1 MTKSTLP
8 NVTAAITPDDV
19 PAEIPAPLPGTQEL
33 RRINA
38 AVAAGRTPAKAN
50 IEAVRRLRPPGG
62 ISETEVLYLI
72 EALHSD
78 NSEAARQAWPQISE
92 LIRYRSWNE
101 QKGWDFQAPDREWL
115 IKDWLPLGRIGLLTG
130 EGEKGKSLLALQL
143 AAKMASGGGLWLG
156 RGVKVTMPAVSEG
169 IAVIANWEDEAD
181 EARRRLNWIE
191 NADRTDDQ
199 TTPLA
204 KRVGENLRYLEMAQA
219 GPVWTA
225 DGLSLIGRQLRDYC
239 EEHDA
244 RLLVLDPLINAYGTS
259 ENANEEAAHFM
270 ADWGGWAQEASCT
283 VLLCHHPPKADRRD
297 RQEGADHGFRG
308 ASAFSAEAR
317 FYWQLTDKKEN
328 DEPAITVLR
337 RRKGNYADPNAPK
350 EIYLDKSQKTCW
362 IWRVAGDQPQ
372 QQQQADSDPNGAS
385 PRRQKTSDV

>member
-38 AVAAGRTPAKAN
+38 AVAAGRTPAKN
-50 IEAVRRLRPPGG
+50 DIEAVRRLRPSGG
-62 ISETEVLYLI
+62 MSETEIVQLI

-78 NSEAARQAWPQISE
+78 SSETALLAWTRISK
-92 LIRYRSWNE
+92 LIKYRSWNE
-101 QKGWDFQAPDREWL
+101 KFDWDFSPPDRKWL
-115 IKDWLPLGRIGLLTG
+115 IRNWLPAGRIGLLTG

-143 AAKMASGGGLWLG
+143 AAKMAGGGGQWIG
-156 RGVKVTMPAVSEG
+156 CIGPTESEPVAAG
-169 IAVIANWEDEAD
+169 TVVFTNWEDEAD

-191 NADRTDDQ
+191 NADRADGQ

-204 KRVGENLRYLEMAQA
+204 KRLDKRLRYLEMAQA

-225 DGLSLIGRQLRDYC
+225 GGLSLIGRQLRDYC

-244 RLLVLDPLINAYGTS
+244 RLLVLDPLINAYGAS

-270 ADWGGWAQEASCT
+270 ADWGGWAQEANCA
-283 VLLCHHPPKADRRD
+283 VLLCHHPPKADRKD

-328 DEPAITVLR
+328 NEPTTAVLR
-337 RRKGNYADPNAPK
+337 RRKGNYAHPNASK
-350 EIYLDKSQKTCW
+350 EIYLDKSQKSHW

-372 QQQQADSDPNGAS
+372 QQTNNSLFDHQEDDDYDEVG
-385 PRRQKTSDV
+385 

>member
-1 MTKSTLP
+1 MTNSTLP
-8 NVTAAITPDDV
+8 NGTEAITPDEV
-19 PAEIPAPLPGTQEL
+19 PAEIPTPLPGAQEL

-38 AVAAGRTPAKAN
+38 AIAAGRTPN
-50 IEAVRRLRPPGG
+50 RDDIEAVRRLRPSGG
-62 ISETEVLYLI
+62 MSEAEIVQLI
-72 EALHSD
+72 EDLHSD
-78 NSEAARQAWPQISE
+78 SSATAQLAWTRICK
-92 LIRYRSWNE
+92 LIRYRGWKE
-101 QKGWDFQAPDREWL
+101 KKGWNFETPDREWL

-156 RGVKVTMPAVSEG
+156 RGVNVTMQAVSKG
-169 IAVIANWEDEAD
+169 IAVIANWEDEAH
-181 EARRRLNWIE
+181 EARRRLDWIE
-191 NADRTDDQ
+191 NADRAEDQ
-199 TTPLA
+199 TTSLA
-204 KRVGENLRYLEMAQA
+204 ERVGERLRYLEMAQA

-225 DGLSLIGRQLRDYC
+225 DGLSPIGRQLRDYC

-244 RLLVLDPLINAYGTS
+244 RLLVLDPLINAYGAT

-283 VLLCHHPPKADRRD
+283 VLLCHHPSKADKK
-297 RQEGADHGFRG
+297 EGADHGFRG

-317 FYWQLTDKKEN
+317 FHWQLTDQNEN

-337 RRKGNYADPNAPK
+337 RRKGNYAVPNASK
-350 EIYLDKSQKTCW
+350 EIYLDKSQKTHW

-372 QQQQADSDPNGAS
+372 QQTNNTLDHQENDDYDEVG
-385 PRRQKTSDV
+385 

>member
-1 MTKSTLP
+1 MTNMTLP
-8 NVTAAITPDDV
+8 NGTEGITPAEV
-19 PAEIPAPLPGTQEL
+19 PAEIPAPLPGAQEL
-33 RRINA
+33 KRINA
-38 AVAAGRTPAKAN
+38 AVAAGRTPDRDD
-50 IEAVRRLRPPGG
+50 IEAVRRLRPSGG
-62 ISETEVLYLI
+62 MSKTEIVQLI
-72 EALHSD
+72 ESLHSGD
-78 NSEAARQAWPQISE
+78 SATAQLAWTQISK

-101 QKGWDFQAPDREWL
+101 KKEWAFQAPDREWL

-143 AAKMASGGGLWLG
+143 AAKMAGGGGLWLG
-156 RGVKVTMPAVSEG
+156 RGLNEAMPAVSEG
-169 IAVIANWEDEAD
+169 VAVIANWEDEAD

-191 NADRTDDQ
+191 NADRADGQ
-199 TTPLA
+199 TTSLA
-204 KRVGENLRYLEMAQA
+204 ERLDRRLRYLEMAQA

-225 DGLSLIGRQLRDYC
+225 EGLSLFGRQLRDYC

-283 VLLCHHPPKADRRD
+283 VLLCHHPPKADRKD
-297 RQEGADHGFRG
+297 RKEGADHGFRG

-317 FYWQLTDKKEN
+317 FYWQLTDQKEN

-337 RRKGNYADPNAPK
+337 RRKGNYADPNASK
-350 EIYLDKSQKTCW
+350 EIYLDKSQKTHW
-362 IWRVAGDQPQ
+362 IWRVAPDQPQ
-372 QQQQADSDPNGAS
+372 QQTINNPLDYQENDDYDEIG
-385 PRRQKTSDV
+385 

>member
-1 MTKSTLP
+1 MTNTTSP
-8 NVTAAITPDDV
+8 NGTEGITPDEV
-19 PAEIPAPLPGTQEL
+19 PAEILSPLPGTQEL

-38 AVAAGRTPAKAN
+38 AAATGRTPDKAD
-50 IEAVRRLRPPGG
+50 IEAVRQLRPPKGMPE
-62 ISETEVLYLI
+62 SEIVQLI

-78 NSEAARQAWPQISE
+78 SSETAQRAWIRISK

-101 QKGWDFQAPDREWL
+101 KIEWDFQAPDREWL

-143 AAKMASGGGLWLG
+143 AAKMACGGGQWLG
-156 RGVKVTMPAVSEG
+156 RGVNESMPAVSEG
-169 IAVIANWEDEAD
+169 VAVIANWEDEAD

-191 NADRTDDQ
+191 NADRADGQ

-204 KRVGENLRYLEMAQA
+204 KRIDESLRYLEMAQA

-270 ADWGGWAQEASCT
+270 ADWGGWAQEAKCA
-283 VLLCHHPPKADRRD
+283 VLICHHPPKADRKD
-297 RQEGADHGFRG
+297 GQEGSDHGFRG

-317 FYWQLTDKKEN
+317 YFWQLADKKEN
-328 DEPAITVLR
+328 NEPAITVLR
-337 RRKGNYADPNAPK
+337 RRKGNYADPNASK
-350 EIYLDKSQKTCW
+350 EIYLDKSQKTYW
-362 IWRVAGDQPQ
+362 IWRVAAEQPQ
-372 QQQQADSDPNGAS
+372 QQTINNPLAYQENDDYDEIG
-385 PRRQKTSDV
+385 

>member
-1 MTKSTLP
+1 MTNSTLP
-8 NVTAAITPDDV
+8 NGTEAISPDEV
-19 PAEIPAPLPGTQEL
+19 PAEIPALLPGSQEL
-33 RRINA
+33 RGINA
-38 AVAAGRTPAKAN
+38 AIAAGRTPDRDD
-50 IEAVRRLRPPGG
+50 IEAIRRLRPSGG
-62 ISETEVLYLI
+62 MSEVEIVQLI
-72 EALHSD
+72 EDLHSD
-78 NSEAARQAWPQISE
+78 SSATAQMAWTQISR

-101 QKGWDFQAPDREWL
+101 KKEWNFQAPDRKWL

-143 AAKMASGGGLWLG
+143 AAKMAAGGGLWLR

-169 IAVIANWEDEAD
+169 VAVIANWEDEAD

-191 NADRTDDQ
+191 NADRADDQ

-204 KRVGENLRYLEMAQA
+204 KRVGESLRYLEMAQA

-270 ADWGGWAQEASCT
+270 ADWGGWAQEANCT
-283 VLLCHHPPKADRRD
+283 VLLCHHPPKADRKD

-317 FYWQLTDKKEN
+317 FYWQLTDQKEK
-328 DEPAITVLR
+328 DGPAITVLR
-337 RRKGNYADPNAPK
+337 RRKGNYADPNALK
-350 EIYLDKSQKTCW
+350 EIYLDKSQITHW
-362 IWRVAGDQPQ
+362 IWRVANDQPQ
-372 QQQQADSDPNGAS
+372 QQTNTS
-385 PRRQKTSDV
+385 PYNHQEDDDYDEVG

>member
-1 MTKSTLP
+1 MTNSTLP
-8 NVTAAITPDDV
+8 NGTKGITPAEV
-19 PAEIPAPLPGTQEL
+19 PAEIPAPLPGAQEL

-38 AVAAGRTPAKAN
+38 AIATGRTPGRDD
-50 IEAVRRLRPPGG
+50 IEAVRRLRPSGG
-62 ISETEVLYLI
+62 MSEAEIIQLI

-78 NSEAARQAWPQISE
+78 SSETAQLAWTRISK

-101 QKGWDFQAPDREWL
+101 KTDWNFQAPDREWL
-115 IKDWLPLGRIGLLTG
+115 MKDWLPLGRIGLLTG

-143 AAKMASGGGLWLG
+143 AAKMASGGGHWLG
-156 RGVKVTMPAVSEG
+156 RVGTTESEPVAEG
-169 IAVIANWEDEAD
+169 TVVFSNWEDEAD

-191 NADRTDDQ
+191 NADRADGQ

-204 KRVGENLRYLEMAQA
+204 KRVGESLRYLEMAQA

-225 DGLSLIGRQLRDYC
+225 DGLSPIGRQLRDYC

-244 RLLVLDPLINAYGTS
+244 RLLVLDPLINAYGAT

-270 ADWGGWAQEASCT
+270 ADWGGWAQEANCT
-283 VLLCHHPPKADRRD
+283 VLLCHHPSKADKK
-297 RQEGADHGFRG
+297 EGADHGFRG

-317 FYWQLTDKKEN
+317 FHWQLTDKKEN
-328 DEPAITVLR
+328 DGPAITVIK
-337 RRKGNYADPNAPK
+337 RRKGNYADPKASK
-350 EIYLDKSQKTCW
+350 EIYLDKSKNTHW

-372 QQQQADSDPNGAS
+372 QQTNNTLDHQENDDYDEIG
-385 PRRQKTSDV
+385 

>member
-1 MTKSTLP
+1 MTTTTYPNGSATL
-8 NVTAAITPDDV
+8 TPDEV
-19 PAEIPAPLPGTQEL
+19 PEEILAPRPGAQEL
-33 RRINA
+33 RRINTA
-38 AVAAGRTPAKAN
+38 IAAGKTPDKAD
-50 IEAVRRLRPPGG
+50 IETVRRLRPPGG
-62 ISETEVLYLI
+62 MTETEIAQII

-78 NSEAARQAWPQISE
+78 ISETAQLAWSQISK

-101 QKGWDFQAPDREWL
+101 KIDWNFQAPNREWL

-143 AAKMASGGGLWLG
+143 AANMAAGGGLWLG
-156 RGVKVTMPAVSEG
+156 RGVDVIMPAVSEG

-191 NADRTDDQ
+191 NANRADGQ

-204 KRVGENLRYLEMAQA
+204 ERVSESLRYLEMAQA

-225 DGLSLIGRQLRDYC
+225 DGLSPIGRQLRDYC

-244 RLLVLDPLINAYGTS
+244 RLLVLDPLINAYGAS

-270 ADWGGWAQEASCT
+270 ADWGGWAQEANCA
-283 VLLCHHPPKADRRD
+283 VLLCHHPSKADKKD
-297 RQEGADHGFRG
+297 KQEGSDHGFRG

-317 FYWQLTDKKEN
+317 FHWQLTDEKKDDQSIN
-328 DEPAITVLR
+328 VLY
-337 RRKGNYADPNAPK
+337 RRKGNYADPNTPQK
-350 EIYLDKSQKTCW
+350 IFLDKSKKSHW
-362 IWRVAGDQPQ
+362 IWRIAGDQPQ
-372 QQQQADSDPNGAS
+372 QPQQADSDPSGAS
-385 PRRQKTSDV
+385 PRRPKTNEV

>member
-1 MTKSTLP
+1 MTNTTLP
-8 NVTAAITPDDV
+8 NGTTAISPDEV
-19 PAEIPAPLPGTQEL
+19 PAEIPTPLPGSLEL

-38 AVAAGRTPAKAN
+38 AIAAGRTPDKAD

-62 ISETEVLYLI
+62 ISETEILQLI

-78 NSEAARQAWPQISE
+78 SSEIARQAWTQVSQ

-101 QKGWDFQAPDREWL
+101 QTKWDFQAPDRKWL

-143 AAKMASGGGLWLG
+143 AAKMASGGGPWLG
-156 RGVKVTMPAVSEG
+156 RGVNETMPAVSKG
-169 IAVIANWEDEAD
+169 VAVIANWEDEAD
-181 EARRRLNWIE
+181 EARRRLHWIE
-191 NADRTDDQ
+191 NADRADGR

-204 KRVGENLRYLEMAQA
+204 KRVGESLRYLEMAQA

-239 EEHDA
+239 EDHEA

-270 ADWGGWAQEASCT
+270 ADWGGWAQEAKCA
-283 VLLCHHPPKADRRD
+283 VLICHHPSKADKRD

-317 FYWQLTDKKEN
+317 FHWQLTDKKEN

-337 RRKGNYADPNAPK
+337 RRKSNYADPAASK
-350 EIYLDKSQKTCW
+350 DICLDKSQKTHW
-362 IWRVAGDQPQ
+362 IWRVAADQPQ
-372 QQQQADSDPNGAS
+372 QQ
-385 PRRQKTSDV
+385 TSNFPIDHQENDDYDEIG

>member
-1 MTKSTLP
+1 MTATPLSNGTRG
-8 NVTAAITPDDV
+8 ITPAEV
-19 PAEIPAPLPGTQEL
+19 PAEIPAPLPGAQEL
-33 RRINA
+33 RGINA
-38 AVAAGRTPAKAN
+38 AIAAGRTPDRDD

-62 ISETEVLYLI
+62 MTEAEIVQLI

-78 NSEAARQAWPQISE
+78 SSETAQLAWTRISK
-92 LIRYRSWNE
+92 LIRYRGWKE
-101 QKGWDFQAPDREWL
+101 KKGWDFETPDREWL

-143 AAKMASGGGLWLG
+143 AAKMACGGGHWLG
-156 RGVKVTMPAVSEG
+156 RVGTTESEPVAAG
-169 IAVIANWEDEAD
+169 TVIFSNWEDEAD

-191 NADRTDDQ
+191 NADRADGQ

-204 KRVGENLRYLEMAQA
+204 ERVGANLRYLEMAQA

-244 RLLVLDPLINAYGTS
+244 RLLVLDPLINAYGAT

-270 ADWGGWAQEASCT
+270 ADWGGWAQEATCT
-283 VLLCHHPPKADRRD
+283 VLLCHHPSKADRK
-297 RQEGADHGFRG
+297 EGADHGFRG

-317 FYWQLTDKKEN
+317 FHWQLTDKKEN
-328 DEPAITVLR
+328 DGPAITVLK
-337 RRKGNYADPNAPK
+337 RRKGNYADPNASK
-350 EIYLDKSQKTCW
+350 EIYLDKSKKTHW
-362 IWRVAGDQPQ
+362 IWRVAGDQHQ
-372 QQQQADSDPNGAS
+372 QQTNNTLDHQENDDYDEVG
-385 PRRQKTSDV
+385 

>member
-1 MTKSTLP
+1 MTNSTLP
-8 NVTAAITPDDV
+8 NGTKAITPDEV
-19 PAEIPAPLPGTQEL
+19 PEETLSPDSGFHEL
-33 RRINA
+33 KSINEA
-38 AVAAGRTPAKAN
+38 IAAGRTPDRDD
-50 IEAVRRLRPPGG
+50 IEAIRRLRPSGG
-62 ISETEVLYLI
+62 MSEAEIVQLI
-72 EALHSD
+72 ENLHSAD
-78 NSEAARQAWPQISE
+78 STTAQLAWTQISK

-101 QKGWDFQAPDREWL
+101 KKEWDFQVPDRGWL

-143 AAKMASGGGLWLG
+143 AAKMAAGGGLWLG
-156 RGVKVTMPAVSEG
+156 RGVNVTMPAVSEG
-169 IAVIANWEDEAD
+169 VAVIANWEDEAH

-191 NADRTDDQ
+191 NADRADDQ

-219 GPVWTA
+219 GPIWTA

-244 RLLVLDPLINAYGTS
+244 RLLVLDPLINAYGAS

-283 VLLCHHPPKADRRD
+283 VLLCHHPPKADRKD

-372 QQQQADSDPNGAS
+372 QQQLADSDPNGAS